1 MRMVDGAF
9 WPLSVKFNKP
19 LIKEGVRC
27 CLPNHPK
34 WESQERGVSVQGQ
47 KSEESGSQEQLR
59 SAGVVGPS
67 LCSGAARAEDSW

>member
-47 KSEESGSQEQLR
+47 K
-59 SAGVVGPS
+59 
-67 LCSGAARAEDSW
+67 